1 MSYRHEVGSLGK
13 AVNNYA
19 VSLYGDIS
27 NTGDHFEMKISIKSF
42 VV

>member
-1 MSYRHEVGSLGK
+1 MSSVGK

-19 VSLYGDIS
+19 ISLYGDVS
-27 NTGDHFEMKISIKSF
+27 NTGDHFEMKINIKSF